1 MQMYSM
7 IEKLKK
13 EKQQIRLKFTVSRC
27 FLTSNYSTGSSSR
40 PGDAEA

>member
-13 EKQQIRLKFTVSRC
+13 RKAANPLKIYRIAMLFDFKLFHRE
-27 FLTSNYSTGSSSR
+27 FISSR
-40 PGDAEA
+40 RR